1 MPQYEY
7 ICEQDGE
14 VITLLRPMREADAPV
29 EDPAG
34 RGRRFVRKL
43 SSFGV
48 SGSEAGTGSGHVHLG
63 SCCPCGKPQSACG
76 RSN

>member
-14 VITLLRPMREADAPV
+14 VITLLRPMREADAQV
-29 EDPAG
+29 DDPSG

-43 SSFGV
+43 SAFGV
-48 SGSEAGTGSGHVHLG
+48 AGTEAGAGSGHVHLG

-76 RSN
+76 RN